1 MNLLKRISGLSLST
15 HVIIALLSGI
25 ATGLFFGERVAFLD
39 TVGIAFI
46 KLLQMTVIP
55 YIATSLMLG
64 IGSMSGEQ
72 AKGIAAKVGM
82 LTLVMWL
89 LGFAVIFL
97 TPLTF
102 PHLESAAF
110 FSDTTLLPQKEV
122 DYLDLYIPSNPF
134 RSLSDTA
141 IPAVVLF
148 FVAVGVA
155 LIGTKDK
162 ERLLAPLETFS
173 AALSRATKAVMRM
186 IPIGVF
192 AISAATAG
200 TMSPEQFDRLGIF
213 FTAYIVAALLLAFWI
228 LPLFLTTFTPF
239 RYRDVVGISRNAL
252 VTAFVTGNLFLVLPL
267 LTEGAKELCR
277 KYFPDCAETEDF
289 AESIIPISFNFPSLG
304 KLATLI
310 FILFAGWFT
319 GRPVPVQDYPLLAVN
334 GLMNF
339 FGSANLAVPAL
350 LDSIRVPTDLFQL
363 FVVARLV
370 TDKFSSLLSAMGL
383 LVLTLGAITLLTRN
397 SRLRGREFVVFG
409 AVSLAVVLAAVGA
422 TRLVLARTF
431 HPEYTLGKALM
442 EMQVADAPPVLPP
455 LSKSS
460 SAAPP
465 AGLPT
470 ISSIAKRGVLKVGY
484 NPDQVPFSYY
494 NSRQELVG
502 FDVALIGHLARNLKV
517 PVEFIPYEPAQL
529 AADLNS
535 NRFDLAISGLQLS
548 PDRLVSLTFTEP
560 VLELTMALVVKG
572 YRREEFSTPEKIRKA
587 GRLVIAT
594 VGDYPVMDKARKN
607 YNNVEF
613 VRIDSDRHFFAGK
626 NRFDGLLISL
636 EAGMAWTVLHPEYK
650 AVFFKT
656 HINKFPVA
664 YAVAHNNLELQA
676 FLNSWLKVQKSAGTV
691 QALYDKWILGKGV
704 EKHSPR
710 WSVVKDVLHWVNE

>member
-1 MNLLKRISGLSLST
+1 MNLLKRISSLSLST

-25 ATGLFFGERVAFLD
+25 ATGLFFGDRVAFLD

-64 IGSMSGEQ
+64 IGSMSSEQ
-72 AKGIAAKVGM
+72 AKGIAAKVGL

-97 TPLTF
+97 TPFTF
-102 PHLESAAF
+102 PRLETASF

-134 RSLSDTA
+134 KSLSDTA
-141 IPAVVLF
+141 VPAVVLF
-148 FVAVGVA
+148 FAAVGVA

-162 ERLLAPLETFS
+162 EHLLAPLETFS
-173 AALSRATKAVMRM
+173 AALSRATKAVMRL

-192 AISAATAG
+192 AICAATAG

-213 FTAYIVAALLLAFWI
+213 FAAYIVAALLLTFWI

-239 RYRDVVGISRNAL
+239 RYRDVVGLSRNAL

-267 LTEGAKELCR
+267 LTEGAKELCQ
-277 KYFPDCAETEDF
+277 KYFPDRAETEDF

-304 KLATLI
+304 KLSTLI

-319 GRPVPVQDYPLLAVN
+319 GRPVPVQDYPLLALN

-363 FVVARLV
+363 FIVARLV

-383 LVLTLGAITLLTRN
+383 LVLTLGSITLLTRN
-397 SRLRGREFVVFG
+397 SRLRGREFAVFG
-409 AVSLAVVLAAVGA
+409 AVSLAVVLLAVGA
-422 TRLVLARTF
+422 TRVVLARTF

-442 EMQVADAPPVLPP
+442 EMQVADAPPILPP
-455 LSKSS
+455 
-460 SAAPP
+460 PP
-465 AGLPT
+465 ERGNVDPGGPPT
-470 ISSIAKRGVLKVGY
+470 ISTIVKRGVLKVGY

-502 FDVALIGHLARNLKV
+502 FDVALIGRLAHNLNV
-517 PVEFIPYEPAQL
+517 PVEFIPYDPDQL
-529 AADLNS
+529 AADLS
-535 NRFDLAISGLQLS
+535 GSRFDVAISALQLS

-572 YRREEFSTPEKIRKA
+572 YRREEFSSPERIHQA

-594 VGDYPVMDKARKN
+594 VGDYTAMDKIRKN
-607 YNNVEF
+607 YPNVDF
-613 VRIDSDRHFFAGK
+613 VRIDSDRQFFAGK
-626 NRFDGLLISL
+626 ERFDGLLISL
-636 EAGMAWTVLHPEYK
+636 EAGMAWTVLHPDYK

-664 YAVAHNNLELQA
+664 YAVAYNNLELQV
-676 FLNSWLKVQKSAGTV
+676 FLNSWLNVQKSAGTV
-691 QALYDKWILGKGV
+691 QALYDKWILGKGA
-704 EKHSPR
+704 ENHSPR
-710 WSVVKDVLHWVNE
+710 WSVVKDVLHWVKE

>member
-1 MNLLKRISGLSLST
+1 MNLLKRLTHLSLST

-25 ATGLFFGERVAFLD
+25 ATGLFFGDRVAFLD
-39 TVGIAFI
+39 TVGIVFI

-64 IGSMSGEQ
+64 IGSMSLEQ
-72 AKGIAAKVGM
+72 AKGIAAKVGL
-82 LTLVMWL
+82 LTMVMWL

-102 PHLESAAF
+102 PHLETASF

-122 DYLDLYIPSNPF
+122 NYLDLYIPANPF
-134 RSLSDTA
+134 KSLSDTA
-141 IPAVVLF
+141 VPAVVLF
-148 FVAVGVA
+148 FAAVGVA

-213 FTAYIVAALLLAFWI
+213 FAVYIVVALLLSFWI

-239 RYRDVVGISRNAL
+239 SYRDIVGISRNAL

-267 LTEGAKELCR
+267 LSEGAKELCR
-277 KYFPDCAETEDF
+277 KYFPDCAETQDF

-304 KLATLI
+304 KLSTLI

-319 GRPVPVQDYPLLAVN
+319 GRPVPVQDYPLLALN

-363 FVVARLV
+363 FMVARLV

-383 LVLTLGAITLLTRN
+383 LVLTLGAITLLTNN
-397 SRLRGREFVVFG
+397 SRLRGKGFVVFG
-409 AVSLAVVLAAVGA
+409 AVSLAVVLVALGA
-422 TRLVLARTF
+422 TRMILARTF
-431 HPEYTLGKALM
+431 HPEYKLGKALM
-442 EMQVADAPPVLPP
+442 EMQVANAPPVLPP
-455 LSKSS
+455 S
-460 SAAPP
+460 SAVPP
-465 AGLPT
+465 GGP
-470 ISSIAKRGVLKVGY
+470 SSISAIVKRGVLRVGY
-484 NPDQVPFSYY
+484 NPDQVPFSYH

-502 FDVALIGHLARNLKV
+502 FDVALIGRLANNLKV
-517 PVEFIPYEPAQL
+517 PVEFIPYNPDQL
-529 AADLNS
+529 AADLNG
-535 NRFDLAISGLQLS
+535 NRFDMAISALQLS
-548 PDRLVSLTFTEP
+548 PDRLVSLTFTDP

-572 YRREEFSTPEKIRKA
+572 YRREEFSSPEQIRKA

-594 VGDYPVMDKARKN
+594 VGSYPVMDRARKN
-607 YNNVEF
+607 YPNAEF
-613 VRIDSDRHFFAGK
+613 VHIDSDRQFFDGK
-626 NRFDGLLISL
+626 DRFDGLLISL
-636 EAGMAWTVLHPEYK
+636 EAGMAWTVLHPDYK

-656 HINKFPVA
+656 NINKFPVA
-664 YAVAHNNLELQA
+664 FAVAHNNLELQT
-676 FLNSWLKVQKSAGTV
+676 FLNSWLNVQKSAGTV
-691 QALYDKWILGKGV
+691 QALYDKWILGKGA
-704 EKHSPR
+704 EKNSPR
-710 WSVVKDVLHWVNE
+710 WSVIKDVLHWVKE

>member
-1 MNLLKRISGLSLST
+1 MNLIKRISSLSLST

-25 ATGLFFGERVAFLD
+25 AIGLFFGERVAFLD

-64 IGSMSGEQ
+64 IGSMSSEQ
-72 AKGIAAKVGM
+72 AKGIAAKVGL

-102 PHLESAAF
+102 PHLETASF

-134 RSLSDTA
+134 KSLSDTA
-141 IPAVVLF
+141 VPAVVLF
-148 FVAVGVA
+148 FAAVGVA

-173 AALSRATKAVMRM
+173 AALSRATKAVMRL

-213 FTAYIVAALLLAFWI
+213 FAVYIVAALLLSFWI

-267 LTEGAKELCR
+267 LSEGAKELCR

-289 AESIIPISFNFPSLG
+289 AESIIPISYNFPSLG
-304 KLATLI
+304 KLSTLI

-319 GRPVPVQDYPLLAVN
+319 GRPVPVQDYPLLALN

-397 SRLRGREFVVFG
+397 SRLRWREFAVFG
-409 AVSLAVVLAAVGA
+409 AVSLTVVLVAVGT
-422 TRLVLARTF
+422 TRIVLARTF
-431 HPEYTLGKALM
+431 HPEFTLGKALM

-455 LSKSS
+455 
-460 SAAPP
+460 APERGSIAP
-465 AGLPT
+465 GSPPT
-470 ISSIAKRGVLKVGY
+470 ISTIVKRGVLKVGY
-484 NPDQVPFSYY
+484 NPDQVPFSYH
-494 NSRQELVG
+494 NNRQELVG
-502 FDVALIGHLARNLKV
+502 FDVALIGRLANNLKV
-517 PVEFIPYEPAQL
+517 PVEFIPYDPDQL
-529 AADLNS
+529 AADLNGS
-535 NRFDLAISGLQLS
+535 RFDVAISALQLS
-548 PDRLVSLTFTEP
+548 PDRLVSLTFTDP
-560 VLELTMALVVKG
+560 VLELTMALLVKG
-572 YRREEFSTPEKIRKA
+572 YRREEFSSPEKIHKA

-594 VGDYPVMDKARKN
+594 VGNYHFMDKVRKN
-607 YNNVEF
+607 FDNVEF
-613 VRIDSDRHFFAGK
+613 VRIDSDREFFAGN

-636 EAGMAWTVLHPEYK
+636 EAGMAWTVIHPEYK

-656 HINKFPVA
+656 NINRFPVA

-676 FLNSWLKVQKSAGTV
+676 FLNSWLTVQKSAGTV
-691 QALYDKWILGKGV
+691 QFLYDKWILGKGA

-710 WSVVKDVLHWVNE
+710 WSVVKDVLHWVKE

>member
-1 MNLLKRISGLSLST
+1 MNLLKRISSLSLST

-25 ATGLFFGERVAFLD
+25 ATGLFFGDRVAFLD

-64 IGSMSGEQ
+64 IGSMSREQ

-102 PHLESAAF
+102 PHLQTAAF

-134 RSLSDTA
+134 RSLA
-141 IPAVVLF
+141 
-148 FVAVGVA
+148 AVGVA

-173 AALSRATKAVMRM
+173 AALSRATKAVMRL
-186 IPIGVF
+186 IPFGVF

-213 FTAYIVAALLLAFWI
+213 FATYIVVALLLSFWI

-267 LTEGAKELCR
+267 LSEGAKELCR
-277 KYFPDCAETEDF
+277 KYFPDCAETEDY

-304 KLATLI
+304 KLSTLI

-319 GRPVPVQDYPLLAVN
+319 GRPVPVQDYPLLALN

-363 FVVARLV
+363 FMVARLV

-397 SRLRGREFVVFG
+397 SRLRGKEFVVFG
-409 AVSLAVVLAAVGA
+409 AVSLSVVLVAMGA
-422 TRLVLARTF
+422 TRIVLARTF

-455 LSKSS
+455 PPERGN
-460 SAAPP
+460 AASP
-465 AGLPT
+465 AGLPKVST
-470 ISSIAKRGVLKVGY
+470 IVKRGVLRVGY
-484 NPDQVPFSYY
+484 IPNQVPFSYH
-494 NSRQELVG
+494 NNRQELVG
-502 FDVALIGHLARNLKV
+502 FDVALIGRLANNLNV
-517 PVEFIPYEPAQL
+517 PIEFIPYDPDQL
-529 AADLNS
+529 AADLNG
-535 NRFDLAISGLQLS
+535 NRFDVAISALQLS
-548 PDRLVSLTFTEP
+548 PNRLVNLTFTDP

-572 YRREEFSTPEKIRKA
+572 YRREEFSTPEKIREA

-594 VGDYPVMDKARKN
+594 VGSYPVMDNIRKK
-607 YNNVEF
+607 YKNVEF
-613 VRIDSDRHFFAGK
+613 VRIDSDRQFFDGK
-626 NRFDGLLISL
+626 DRFDGLLISL

-656 HINKFPVA
+656 NINKFPVA
-664 YAVAHNNLELQA
+664 YAVAHDNLELQA
-676 FLNSWLKVQKSAGTV
+676 FLNSWLTVHKSAGTV
-691 QALYDKWILGKGV
+691 QALYDKWILGKGA

-710 WSVVKDVLHWVNE
+710 WSVIKDVLHWVKE